1 MVPSNLCTVD
11 RPIEVF
17 SRKQFHSG
25 LSVDGFGVGHI
36 RGEVVDN
43 ILTLKGDKL
52 LVTRCTDL
60 KDCLDAGD

>member
-25 LSVDGFGVGHI
+25 LSVDGFGVKHI
-36 RGEVVDN
+36 RGEDVDN
-43 ILTLKGDKL
+43 IFDVKG
-52 LVTRCTDL
+52 
-60 KDCLDAGD
+60 G